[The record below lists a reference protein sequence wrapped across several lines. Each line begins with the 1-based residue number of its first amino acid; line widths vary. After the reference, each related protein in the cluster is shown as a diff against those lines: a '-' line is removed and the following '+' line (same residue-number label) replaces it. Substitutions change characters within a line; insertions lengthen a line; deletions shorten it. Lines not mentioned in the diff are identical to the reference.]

1 LVFNQKKNPKK
12 LKRKKVNK
20 FEKIDERLIPE
31 VNIGT
36 LGHVDHGKSTLVQAL
51 SGKWTAVHSEELK
64 RGVTIKLGY
73 ADATVYKCEKC
84 NMLCTTESCPKC
96 FEKCEPIRTLSFVDA
111 PGHETLMATVLSGAS
126 LMDGILFV
134 IAVNEKCPQPQTR
147 EHLMVLNIVG
157 IKNIIIVQTK
167 IDLVSKE
174 EALENYKQIKN
185 FIKGTIAENAPI
197 IPVSSEKKV
206 NIDSLLEAIQNYI
219 PTPQR
224 DITKPPKM
232 LVVRSFDVNRPGAEI
247 EKLKGGVIGGA
258 LIQGELRLG
267 DEIEIRPGIKIK
279 EEWIPLKTKAVG
291 LQKAGKNLETA
302 RAGGLLGVMTE
313 LDNFLTKADSLT
325 GSIAGRDLPLILG
338 EITLKINIFNFP
350 EEKIELIKNGE
361 QLMVNA
367 GTARTL
373 GIVKSI
379 KKDKCDLELK
389 LSVCADKGDRVVLA
403 RRVMEKWKLIGWGF
417 IE

>member
-1 LVFNQKKNPKK
+1 M
-12 LKRKKVNK
+12 NK
-20 FEKIDERLIPE
+20 FENIDPRLIPE

-51 SGKWTAVHSEELK
+51 TGKWTAVHSEELK
-64 RGVTIKLGY
+64 RGITIKLGY
-73 ADATVYKCEKC
+73 ADATVYKCSKC

-96 FEKCEPIRTLSFVDA
+96 FEKCEPIRTLSFADA
-111 PGHETLMATVLSGAS
+111 PGHETLMATVLSGTS

-134 IAVNEKCPQPQTR
+134 IAVNEKCPQPQTK

-197 IPVSSEKKV
+197 IPVSSEKKI
-206 NIDSLLEAIQNYI
+206 NIDSLLEAIQNFI
-219 PTPQR
+219 LTPQR
-224 DITKPPKM
+224 DVSKTPKM
-232 LVVRSFDVNRPGAEI
+232 LIVRSFDVNKPGTEI

-258 LIQGELRLG
+258 LVQGELKLE
-267 DEIEIRPGIKIK
+267 DEIEIRPGVKIK
-279 EEWIPLKTKAVG
+279 EEWIPLKTKIVG

-313 LDNFLTKADSLT
+313 LDNVLTKADSLT
-325 GSIAGRDLPLILG
+325 GSVGGRDLPPVLSN
-338 EITLKINIFNFP
+338 LKLKVNVFKFP
-350 EEKIELIKNGE
+350 EEKIDPLKVGE
-361 QLMVNA
+361 HLMVSV

-373 GIVKSI
+373 GIVKNL
-379 KKDKCDLELK
+379 KKDMCDLELK
-389 LSVCADKGDRVVLA
+389 LPVCADKGERIVLA

-417 IE
+417 VE